1 MRSLGTHVGG
11 AAVPRREG
19 SGVPRPGSAVKVI
32 PGWSTGRRRQPD
44 LPIWRLNIQHKRP
57 RSAELDAEHAVLR
70 PGSPYVYAHVMNIQ
84 GGTTSLRQVRVARKQ
99 RRGSAPPVCCRSP
112 AARHRLRS
120 LLRRCSLASCPPC
133 PDTVPVRQTD
143 AAVSARLT
151 DGALRFVSRTSSM
164 RFSSSPGELC
174 DGINPPAAGPDARQ
188 KLRLGANA
196 AKPGRGTAA
205 CATAA
210 AAAAGARAVQRHC
223 RAGAARGGSRLAA
236 VAKAL
241 SCGAGCQG
249 ATAASI
255 RGSRVCGS
263 VLARCGCTAGW

>member
-1 MRSLGTHVGG
+1 
-11 AAVPRREG
+11 
-19 SGVPRPGSAVKVI
+19 
-32 PGWSTGRRRQPD
+32 
-44 LPIWRLNIQHKRP
+44 
-57 RSAELDAEHAVLR
+57 
-70 PGSPYVYAHVMNIQ
+70 
-84 GGTTSLRQVRVARKQ
+84 
-99 RRGSAPPVCCRSP
+99 VCCRSP

-120 LLRRCSLASCPPC
+120 LRRRCSLASCPPC

-205 CATAA
+205 CATA
-210 AAAAGARAVQRHC
+210 GARAVQRHC